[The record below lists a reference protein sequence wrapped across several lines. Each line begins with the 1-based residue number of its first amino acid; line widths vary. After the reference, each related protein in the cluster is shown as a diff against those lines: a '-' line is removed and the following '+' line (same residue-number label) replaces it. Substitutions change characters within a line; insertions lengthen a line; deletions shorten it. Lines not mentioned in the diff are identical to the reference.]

1 MEEFSTGSQRSLM
14 VALLVAGALFM
25 ENLDGTIIATGL
37 PKIGQ
42 AFHVAA
48 VDVNIGM
55 TAYLLAVAVFIPISG
70 WVADR
75 WGARTVF
82 GSAIVVFTLASV
94 LCGISQNLWEFTLA
108 RVLQGI
114 GGAMMVP
121 VGRLMVVRVTPKD
134 QIMMAIAWTIWPALV
149 APILGPPLGGFI
161 VDHWSWRWI
170 FLLNVPIGIG
180 CLIANWI
187 LVKNTH
193 EERPPVFDFL
203 GFLLV
208 GGTCFSLVYAMEL
221 IGREPANWTLGGIL
235 FAVSA
240 ACAVLSLWHLRR
252 VPNPLF
258 DLEVL
263 RIRTF
268 SAVMWGGSAFRVA
281 IFMAPF
287 LLPLMF
293 QLGFG
298 LNAFQSGSLTLAVF
312 AGNLAMKP
320 VTTPLLR
327 RFGFRT
333 VLLWNG
339 VLTAGTL
346 LWCGLLQPWTP
357 HWLVLIVLFLS
368 GLGRSMQ
375 LTSLTT
381 MGYADLPKEKMSTG
395 SAFASTVQQMT
406 VGGGVAFGVLLLRG
420 SAVLHGRHGG
430 APQVIDF
437 RWAFYVVAA
446 LALLSLLDVRTL
458 PHSAGAAVSG
468 HVMEREEPVEA

>member
-1 MEEFSTGSQRSLM
+1 MEEFSTSSRRSLM

-37 PKIGQ
+37 PKIGET
-42 AFHVAA
+42 FRVAA
-48 VDVNIGM
+48 VDVNVGM

-82 GSAIVVFTLASV
+82 GSAIVVFTIASV
-94 LCGISQNLWEFTLA
+94 LCGVSQNLWQFTLA

-121 VGRLMVVRVTPKD
+121 VGRLMVVKVTPKD

-161 VDHWSWRWI
+161 VTYWSWRWI
-170 FLLNVPIGIG
+170 FLLNVPLGIA
-180 CLIANWI
+180 CLIANSI

-193 EERPPVFDFL
+193 EDRPPAFDWL
-203 GFLLV
+203 GFLLI

-221 IGREPANWTLGGIL
+221 IGREPSDWTLGGIL
-235 FAVSA
+235 FVA
-240 ACAVLSLWHLRR
+240 AIVCAALSRWHLRR
-252 VPNPLF
+252 SPNPLF
-258 DLEVL
+258 DLKVM
-263 RIRTF
+263 RIQTF

-339 VLTAGTL
+339 MITAGTL
-346 LWCGLLQPWTP
+346 LWCAFLEPWTV
-357 HWLVLIVLFLS
+357 HWLVLLVLFLS

-381 MGYADLPKEKMSTG
+381 MGYADLPKDKVSTA

-420 SAVLHGRHGG
+420 SAAIHGRHGG
-430 APQVIDF
+430 TPQVIDF
-437 RWAFYVVAA
+437 RWAFYAVTAI
-446 LALLSLLDVRTL
+446 ALLSLFDVL
-458 PHSAGAAVSG
+458 KLAPHAGAAVSG
-468 HVMEREEPVEA
+468 HVQEIEEPVEA